1 MGLDFL
7 RSKKESFD
15 QKRDKARFKELDLHD
30 LRTRLGVDE
39 ITTRYRCQLDDRAFA
54 LEESKLLILRHIQGD
69 VMHVLSV
76 NRKIGHVLPEEV
88 PDLIAAMRKN
98 QHIGEF
104 LTVMVISLPEFD
116 GTFTVKPKTAF
127 KR

>member
-1 MGLDFL
+1 MGLDFI
-7 RSKKESFD
+7 RAKGERFV
-15 QKRDKARFKELDLHD
+15 QKRDKARYKELDLHD

-39 ITTRYRCQLDDRAFA
+39 ITARYRCQLDDRSFA
-54 LEESKLLILRHIQGD
+54 LEISKPLILRHIQGN

-88 PDLIAAMRKN
+88 ADLLAAMRKN
-98 QHIGEF
+98 QHKGEF
-104 LTVMVISLPEFD
+104 LTVVVVSLPEFD